1 MDREAAESNKIK
13 AVITALISRMSV
25 LEQNYITLANQ
36 QTQFTTLMNRVEL
49 LEKQVYDCTSDITS
63 ISDSVNLVKT
73 KIDENGNGQ
82 ESFLQSLHSSI
93 SKQSEAPPKRKG
105 ISSSDDPPK
114 KRRNN
119 GGRGMEDSKQIETI
133 DDEPKESKT
142 KEETKEDMNQQYDT
156 TNNHSCSQCDHK
168 AASKRLLEDHIKKNH
183 ADKETL
189 YCAKC
194 SYNSVVKQELID
206 HFRSVHKKPTAAEA
220 GRKEREAKKAAE
232 EAKNSDSNEDNKYNL
247 NNDGQD
253 YSTQHSCSQCKHQAP
268 SKRALE
274 DHIKKTHPEEE
285 TLYCAKC
292 SYNSVVKQELIDHF
306 RSVHKKPKENQ

>member
-1 MDREAAESNKIK
+1 MDRESAESNKIK

-73 KIDENGNGQ
+73 RIDEKVDEPKIGQ
-82 ESFLQSLHSSI
+82 ETFLQSLHSSN
-93 SKQSEAPPKRKG
+93 SKQSSDGPKRKG
-105 ISSSDDPPK
+105 NSSADVVPRK
-114 KRRNN
+114 KRNTTRQAS
-119 GGRGMEDSKQIETI
+119 EDSKPNEET
-133 DDEPKESKT
+133 DENQS
-142 KEETKEDMNQQYDT
+142 KEETK
-156 TNNHSCSQCDHK
+156 NNMVQDCILNHPCSQCDHK
-168 AASKRLLEDHIKKNH
+168 APSKRMLEDHIKKNH
-183 ADKETL
+183 ANSETL

-194 SYNSVVKQELID
+194 SYNSIVKQELID

-220 GRKEREAKKAAE
+220 GRKEKEAKESSEDSKTGE
-232 EAKNSDSNEDNKYNL
+232 SNEDTKHNVNK
-247 NNDGQD
+247 DGQD
-253 YSTQHSCSQCKHQAP
+253 FTTSHSCSQCKHQAT

-274 DHIKKTHPEEE
+274 DHIKKSHPEEE